1 MPDLLA
7 RARAIAPGLAAVA
20 IVAAAAT
27 VASRYIDL
35 SPLVIGVILGAI
47 IGNLVEVP
55 TWSAAGVG
63 FASRT
68 LLRVGIVLL
77 GFRLSLGDLAGLG
90 ADGLIVVAAVVMLTF
105 FGTQWLARLLGVGPD
120 LGLLVGTGYSICG
133 ASAIAA
139 MNGVV
144 DADEE
149 ELAYALAMV
158 TLCGSLSIV
167 VLPIVGDAV
176 GLTGT
181 AYGTWV
187 GAAVHD
193 VGQVVATASHGG
205 DAALEAAT
213 VVKLSRVVLLAPLVA
228 FVALQRRRAGQLT
241 ADGKT
246 PPLVPAFVLGF
257 LGAILL
263 RTSGVLSDDFIDL
276 AADIEKIL
284 FTVALVGLGLG
295 VRIAKIRKLGGRPLA
310 LGLTSWVVVAGVA
323 YVGTILVT

>member
-1 MPDLLA
+1 MTDLVG
-7 RARAIAPGLAAVA
+7 RARSIAPGLAAVGLVA
-20 IVAAAAT
+20 VAAT
-27 VASRYIDL
+27 IASNYIDL
-35 SPLVIGVILGAI
+35 SPLVIGVVLGAVI
-47 IGNLVEVP
+47 ANLVEVP
-55 TWSAAGVG
+55 AWSAPGVA

-77 GFRLSLGDLAGLG
+77 GVRLSLGDLAGLG
-90 ADGLIVVAAVVMLTF
+90 ADGLIVVAAVVALTF
-105 FGTQWLARLLGVGPD
+105 FGTQWLAQLFGVGPD

-144 DADEE
+144 DADDE

-158 TLCGSLSIV
+158 TLCGSLSIA
-167 VLPIVGDAV
+167 VLPLVGDAV
-176 GLTGT
+176 GLAGT
-181 AYGTWV
+181 SYGTWV

-205 DAALEAAT
+205 DEALEAAT

-228 FVALQRRRAGQLT
+228 FVALQRRRAGKT
-241 ADGKT
+241 AADGST

-257 LGAILL
+257 LAAILL
-263 RTSGVLSDDFIDL
+263 RTSGVLSDDVISTIS
-276 AADIEKIL
+276 DIEKIL
-284 FTVALVGLGLG
+284 FTIALVGLGLG
-295 VRIAKIRKLGGRPLA
+295 VRVAKIRKLGGRPLA
-310 LGLTSWVVVAGVA
+310 LGLTSWVLVAGAA